1 MVAFTISLLIMFLDM
16 KVMGTGSHQETTKIQ
31 TNVPVDAKY
40 FVIPKNIEFSDM
52 PMLNQRWEYYR
63 PLDNNLSSFNASLIS
78 IQYDYSNSRPGFGH
92 EATTIRKK
100 SPLKRQIPEK
110 EYLLRSNTDRTEM
123 TFNWQVTRKKKP
135 L

>member
-1 MVAFTISLLIMFLDM
+1 MVAFTISLLIMLLDM
-16 KVMGTGSHQETTKIQ
+16 KVMGTGSHQEATKIQ

-52 PMLNQRWEYYR
+52 PILNQRWEYYR
-63 PLDNNLSSFNASLIS
+63 PPDINLSSFNASLIS
-78 IQYDYSNSRPGFGH
+78 IQYDYSNSRPGFDH
-92 EATTIRKK
+92 EVTTIRNK

-110 EYLLRSNTDRTEM
+110 EYLLRSNTDPTEM
-123 TFNWQVTRKKKP
+123 TFNRQVTRKRKP